1 MKKITAFKCS
11 DGVIEECVDRAIAR
25 EIGWHL
31 KKNTAHDANFNTLL
45 AIVQDRVTVTRLLT
59 DAFNMMG
66 GVEKPK
72 K

>member
-45 AIVQDRVTVTRLLT
+45 AIERQGNSNKVAYGRL
-59 DAFNMMG
+59 
-66 GVEKPK
+66 
-72 K
+72 